1 MVHVLQRAWWG
12 EAMFPSLDPEFSS
25 EREANIARLIAATDV
40 LTQVL
45 TQAEVRPS
53 DLLACLYCAAEDDL
67 LTILRLAAALS
78 PEQRAQAADML
89 GAMLEAGETAQS

>member
-1 MVHVLQRAWWG
+1 MLAP
-12 EAMFPSLDPEFSS
+12 EEDPRPS
-25 EREANIARLIAATDV
+25 EREASIARLIAATDV

-78 PEQRAQAADML
+78 PEQRAQAVDL
-89 GAMLEAGETAQS
+89 LMLEAEEPTQS

>member
-1 MVHVLQRAWWG
+1 MLA
-12 EAMFPSLDPEFSS
+12 PEETARPS
-25 EREANIARLIAATDV
+25 ERDAGLARLVSAFEV

-45 TQAEVRPS
+45 TQAQVRPS
-53 DLLACLYCAAEDDL
+53 DLLACLYCAAEHDL

-89 GAMLEAGETAQS
+89 WAMLEGEEPSKP

>member
-1 MVHVLQRAWWG
+1 MLAPEENARPSEC
-12 EAMFPSLDPEFSS
+12 EAS
-25 EREANIARLIAATDV
+25 IARLIAATDV

-78 PEQRAQAADML
+78 PQQRAQAVDML
-89 GAMLEAGETAQS
+89 WAMLETEQSAQS

>member
-1 MVHVLQRAWWG
+1 MLAP
-12 EAMFPSLDPEFSS
+12 EEDPRPS
-25 EREANIARLIAATDV
+25 EREASIARLIAATDV

-53 DLLACLYCAAEDDL
+53 DLLACLYYAAEDDL

-78 PEQRAQAADML
+78 PEQRAKAADIL
-89 GAMLEAGETAQS
+89 WAMLEAGETAQS

>member
-25 EREANIARLIAATDV
+25 EREASIARLIAATDV

-45 TQAEVRPS
+45 TQAGVSSS

-78 PEQRAQAADML
+78 PEQRAQATDML
-89 GAMLEAGETAQS
+89 WAMLEAEEPAQS